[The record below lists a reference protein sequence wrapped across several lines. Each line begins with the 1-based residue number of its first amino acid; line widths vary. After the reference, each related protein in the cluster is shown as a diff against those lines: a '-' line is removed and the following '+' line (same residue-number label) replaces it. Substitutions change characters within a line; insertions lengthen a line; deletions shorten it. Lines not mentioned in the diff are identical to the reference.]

1 MDAIWAGIRLHAKAL
16 LDLLR
21 RLKDIRNYVDNGWY
35 IWRIEQ
41 AQRPV
46 IDSMQLLI
54 KLSWHDNA
62 TEDNESDFDET
73 NKWA

>member
-1 MDAIWAGIRLHAKAL
+1 MDATWASIRLHAKAL

-21 RLKDIRNYVDNGWY
+21 ILKDIRNYVDNGWY

-41 AQRPV
+41 AQRPL

-54 KLSWHDNA
+54 KLSPDDNT
-62 TEDNESDFDET
+62 TEDNESDTDKG
-73 NKWA
+73 N

>member
-21 RLKDIRNYVDNGWY
+21 ILKDIRNYVDNGWY

-41 AQRPV
+41 AKRPL
-46 IDSMQLLI
+46 IDSIQLLI
-54 KLSWHDNA
+54 KLSPNDNT
-62 TEDNESDFDET
+62 TENNESDTDKG
-73 NKWA
+73 N